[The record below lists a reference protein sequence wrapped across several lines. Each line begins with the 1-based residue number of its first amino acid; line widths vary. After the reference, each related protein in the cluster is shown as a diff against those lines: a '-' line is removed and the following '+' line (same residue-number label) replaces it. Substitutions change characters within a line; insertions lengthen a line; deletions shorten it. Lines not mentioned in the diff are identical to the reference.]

1 MTEQEHSLTID
12 SADRNWLHGDTTFNY
27 NFRINNS
34 AEDEKGVLSKRYDN
48 IKSIEIPTIVIP
60 NFFINIK
67 DVLCAKHKGL
77 LFNTNGEKSTTK
89 LQFGKLSDLTYI
101 TLKIDEIRPNQNGT
115 NNILNSSTAVFI
127 LDYPIPK
134 SYNNSTGLSYSLN
147 PNPNVIIM
155 NTSYN
160 LLGKGESSIK
170 DISMDNLVYTNTSS
184 KKIFI
189 SDRSNLS
196 SLKISFYTPDGKP
209 IELLN
214 DTLTL
219 KSVISTQIGSVS
231 YNIEQSTTATAT
243 VGDELN
249 YLVRTGLYIHNES
262 VRENTAT
269 NGTNNTIV
277 LDGDASAVDDF
288 YNDLEIEVTISG
300 VIYKN
305 IISDYDGGNKT
316 VSIQNKWD
324 NTDDSIIPINGT
336 KFVIKDNVKNNVKN
350 NVIMTKSSDNKSFTF
365 NKPIKPETISL
376 ILESRKIELKM
387 NEFFSSDEYRIGDR
401 ILIKT
406 IISTNLTS
414 ESIDFLQ
421 RQEGHTIV
429 SMYNS
434 DVPSATNNTVYN
446 VIEILPDFKINTND
460 GTIINNYFG
469 LEGTT
474 EKIITGGKIL
484 NLDNQHIINMKI
496 ITKK

>member
-1 MTEQEHSLTID
+1 MAEQEHSLTID

-27 NFRINNS
+27 NFRLNNS
-34 AEDEKGVLSKRYDN
+34 TEDGQGVLSKRYDN
-48 IKSIEIPTIVIP
+48 IKSIEIPTILIP

-101 TLKIDEIRPNQNGT
+101 TLKIDEIRTNQNGT

-134 SYNNSTGLSYSLN
+134 SYNNSTGLSYALVSGN
-147 PNPNVIIM
+147 IIM

-160 LLGKGESSIK
+160 LLGKGESSVK
-170 DISMDNLVYTNTSS
+170 DIAMDNLVYTNTSS

-196 SLKISFYTPDGKP
+196 SLKISFYTPDGKL

-219 KSVISTQIGSVS
+219 KSVISTQIGAVN
-231 YNIEQSTTATAT
+231 YIINPATTATAGT
-243 VGDELN
+243 PLDSN
-249 YLVRTGLYIHNES
+249 IRSGLYIKE
-262 VRENTAT
+262 
-269 NGTNNTIV
+269 
-277 LDGDASAVDDF
+277 
-288 YNDLEIEVTISG
+288 YNDNT
-300 VIYKN
+300 VILSIN
-305 IISDYDGGNKT
+305 TNSFIINKP
-316 VSIQNKWD
+316 Q
-324 NTDDSIIPINGT
+324 T
-336 KFVIKDNVKNNVKN
+336 KE
-350 NVIMTKSSDNKSFTF
+350 TKS
-365 NKPIKPETISL
+365 L
-376 ILESRKIELKM
+376 IIESRKIELKM

-406 IISTNLTS
+406 ISSTNLTS

-421 RQEGHTIV
+421 RQEGHAIV
-429 SMYNS
+429 SMYNTNA
-434 DVPSATNNTVYN
+434 PSATNNTVYN
-446 VIEILPDFKINTND
+446 VIEILPDFKINSND
-460 GTIINNYFG
+460 GTITNNYFG
-469 LEGTT
+469 LESTT
-474 EKIITGGKIL
+474 AIEVTDGKIL
-484 NLDNQHIINMKI
+484 NLDNQHMINMKI